1 MSRQMSNQSER
12 VLPIE
17 SWSDLQ
23 KYLSIN
29 PKARQKGL
37 KKYEKEFL
45 ARYKK
50 HQKPKHKK
58 KTSKPLELGDLGR
71 FSFREHTIVK
81 REELSAERDEYEQ
94 KYLHRRVKTRNS
106 KTKTSIP
113 LRQIEDLGR
122 FSFREHT
129 IVKREELSAERDEYE
144 QKYLHRRVKTRNSKT
159 KTSKPLELGDLGRFS
174 FREHTIAKREEYL
187 AERDEYEQKYLH
199 RRVKTRNS
207 KTKTSIPLRQIE
219 DLGRFSFR
227 EHTIAKREEYLA
239 ERKDYEQKY
248 IHRCVKTRNSK
259 PKRSPSKKLD
269 IDLISGRL
277 NLSEHVDKKRKE
289 LSAERDEYEK
299 KYLAKYKESKSI
311 LKKSKHL
318 SESNDDLGRLNFR
331 KHVVTKREK
340 LAAERDEYEKKYLA
354 RYKKQQKTKR
364 TKKK

>member
-1 MSRQMSNQSER
+1 MSRQISRQRSRQRSIQDER

-17 SWSDLQ
+17 SWGDLQ
-23 KYLSIN
+23 KYLITN
-29 PKARQKGL
+29 RQERQKGL

-50 HQKPKHKK
+50 RQKIRPKK
-58 KTSKPLELGDLGR
+58 K
-71 FSFREHTIVK
+71 V
-81 REELSAERDEYEQ
+81 
-94 KYLHRRVKTRNS
+94 
-106 KTKTSIP
+106 SIP

-122 FSFREHT
+122 
-129 IVKREELSAERDEYE
+129 L
-144 QKYLHRRVKTRNSKT
+144 
-159 KTSKPLELGDLGRFS
+159 
-174 FREHTIAKREEYL
+174 
-187 AERDEYEQKYLH
+187 
-199 RRVKTRNS
+199 
-207 KTKTSIPLRQIE
+207 
-219 DLGRFSFR
+219 SFR

-248 IHRCVKTRNSK
+248 LHRCVKTRNSK
-259 PKRSPSKKLD
+259 PKRSSSKKLD

-277 NLSEHVDKKRKE
+277 DLSEHVDKKRKE

-299 KYLAKYKESKSI
+299 KYLSKYKEPKSI

-340 LAAERDEYEKKYLA
+340 LSVERDEYEKKYLA

>member
-1 MSRQMSNQSER
+1 MSRQISRQMSRQRSIQDER

-17 SWSDLQ
+17 SWGDLQ
-23 KYLSIN
+23 KFLITN
-29 PKARQKGL
+29 HQERLKGL

-50 HQKPKHKK
+50 RQKIRSKK
-58 KTSKPLELGDLGR
+58 K
-71 FSFREHTIVK
+71 V
-81 REELSAERDEYEQ
+81 
-94 KYLHRRVKTRNS
+94 
-106 KTKTSIP
+106 SIP

-122 FSFREHT
+122 LSFREHT
-129 IVKREELSAERDEYE
+129 I
-144 QKYLHRRVKTRNSKT
+144 
-159 KTSKPLELGDLGRFS
+159 
-174 FREHTIAKREEYL
+174 I
-187 AERDEYEQKYLH
+187 
-199 RRVKTRNS
+199 
-207 KTKTSIPLRQIE
+207 
-219 DLGRFSFR
+219 
-227 EHTIAKREEYLA
+227 KREEYLA

-248 IHRCVKTRNSK
+248 LHRCVKTRNSK
-259 PKRSPSKKLD
+259 PKRSSSKKLD

-299 KYLAKYKESKSI
+299 KYLSKYKESKPI

-340 LAAERDEYEKKYLA
+340 LSAERDEYEKKYLA